1 MTKEHYSLC
10 NICDIPDRF
19 VKFAERVFDML
30 KRLYFICF
38 MGLAPVFAFTQTI
51 ENKGM
56 GETKTSASVNDSIL
70 HYDLKPVDIF
80 PEKKDMKPKLLR
92 EFTLLEMKVKKV
104 YPIAKVAAIKL
115 AEYNRVFASFK
126 TERERKKYVKDVEKD
141 LFREYEQELRTMKVS
156 EGRILI
162 KLLDRETGNS
172 SYEIIKEFKGGFSA
186 FFWQSVARL
195 FGHDLKAQYD
205 PVMEDRIIEYIILQ
219 IDLGII

>member
-1 MTKEHYSLC
+1 
-10 NICDIPDRF
+10 
-19 VKFAERVFDML
+19 ML
-30 KRLYFICF
+30 NKLYFIIF
-38 MGLAPVFAFTQTI
+38 MVISPYFAFAQMKEGKVTGDTI
-51 ENKGM
+51 PATAPK
-56 GETKTSASVNDSIL
+56 DSTL
-70 HYDLKPVDIF
+70 HYDLKPIDIF

-92 EFTLLEMKVKKV
+92 EFTLLEMKVRKV

-115 AEYNRVFASFK
+115 AEYNRVYASFK
-126 TERERKKYVKDVEKD
+126 TERERKKYVRVVEKD

-172 SYEIIKEFKGGFSA
+172 SYEIIKEFKGGLAA
-186 FFWQSVARL
+186 FFWQSVAKL

-205 PVMEDRIIEYIILQ
+205 PKLEDRIIEYIIMQ

>member
-1 MTKEHYSLC
+1 MLNRLCFIIFMVISPYFALAQTKEGKVTG
-10 NICDIPDRF
+10 DTIP
-19 VKFAERVFDML
+19 VT
-30 KRLYFICF
+30 
-38 MGLAPVFAFTQTI
+38 AP
-51 ENKGM
+51 K
-56 GETKTSASVNDSIL
+56 DSTL
-70 HYDLKPVDIF
+70 HYDLKPIDIF

-92 EFTLLEMKVKKV
+92 EYTLLEIKVKKV

-115 AEYNRVFASFK
+115 AEYNRVYASFK
-126 TERERKKYVKDVEKD
+126 TERERKKYVREVEKD

-172 SYEIIKEFKGGFSA
+172 SYEIIKEFKGGLAA
-186 FFWQSVARL
+186 FFWQSVAKL

-205 PVMEDRIIEYIILQ
+205 PKMEDRIIEYIIMQ

>member
-1 MTKEHYSLC
+1 
-10 NICDIPDRF
+10 
-19 VKFAERVFDML
+19 ML
-30 KRLYFICF
+30 NRLYFMIF
-38 MGLAPVFAFTQTI
+38 MVISPYFAFAQTKEGKVTGDTI
-51 ENKGM
+51 PVTA
-56 GETKTSASVNDSIL
+56 TKDSTL
-70 HYDLKPVDIF
+70 HYDLKPIDIF

-92 EFTLLEMKVKKV
+92 EYTQLEMKVKKV

-115 AEYNRVFASFK
+115 AEYNRVYASFK
-126 TERERKKYVKDVEKD
+126 TERERKKYVRVVEKD

-172 SYEIIKEFKGGFSA
+172 SYEIIKEFKGGLAA
-186 FFWQSVARL
+186 FFWQSVAKL

-205 PVMEDRIIEYIILQ
+205 PKLEDRIIEYIIMQ